1 MSPQI
6 LVVDDD
12 REGMR
17 QVRTY
22 LEQSGY
28 EVLLACD
35 GETALHLLRRE
46 CPDLV
51 LLNLMPP
58 GRDGV
63 VNGDVSLAAMP
74 FVALTAHVEAQGQ
87 IVGLALGAGD
97 GGSESFDAREAVSR
111 VRAVLRHVRGEP
123 NATKVIQIGGL
134 VIDQV
139 ARRVEVGNRL
149 VHLTPTEFALL
160 RALAEQPGHALT
172 RQEMIEKGLGYGYEG
187 LERTVDSH
195 IKNLRHKLDE
205 ADGAAHLIETV
216 FGVGYRLA
224 AGDQVLDTGE
234 FWPHS
239 LEDTDFH
246 R

>member
-1 MSPQI
+1 MSPRI

-12 REGMR
+12 REVMR
-17 QVRTY
+17 LVHTY

-28 EVLLACD
+28 EVLVACD
-35 GETALHLLRRE
+35 GETALHILRRE

-51 LLNLMPP
+51 LLDLMPP

-74 FVALTAHVEAQGQ
+74 LVVLTARVEAQGQ
-87 IVGLALGAGD
+87 IVGLALGADD
-97 GGSESFDAREAVSR
+97 GGNESFDSREAASQ

-123 NATKVIQIGGL
+123 NATKAIQVGGL

-172 RQEMIEKGLGYGYEG
+172 RQEMIEEGLGYGYEG

-195 IKNLRHKLDE
+195 VKNLRHKLDE

-224 AGDQVLDTGE
+224 AG
-234 FWPHS
+234 
-239 LEDTDFH
+239 
-246 R
+246 